1 MAQRTYELIERQTLA
16 SSASSVT
23 FSGLS
28 GYRDYVLA
36 FDNVQFDSSDK
47 LAVTFNGDST
57 LTNYNVVRMYG
68 DGSSAVS
75 NSGNTPE
82 ISGDRAKTRF
92 DGIFQVMDASAT
104 DKDKTFLVRFR
115 QNDSG
120 TVSTFATAGRWDD
133 TSAIT
138 SMTILGAAD
147 GDNLIAGS
155 TFAIYGIVA

>member
-1 MAQRTYELIERQTLA
+1 MGTYKPIASITLG
-16 SSASSVT
+16 SSVASVT

-75 NSGNTPE
+75 NSANTPE

-115 QNDSG
+115 VNDSG
-120 TVSTFATAGRWDD
+120 TVSTFATAGRWGD

-155 TFAIYGIVA
+155 KFSLFGIEA